1 MFQSLASTILRSR
14 EQAMTPTSIFSAARA
29 ITCVAFIALLGAAL
43 APPAIMAQEKPEAP
57 AKPATPAATAK
68 PQAKPAAAPAKPA
81 APAQTAKP
89 EAPAQTAKP
98 ATPAQTAKPAAPAA
112 AAPAP
117 AKPVAAKPAAATAAK
132 PAAPAAAKPAA
143 GAASKPPAPAA
154 KPTPAAV
161 KPVADDEP
169 KLLGEYG
176 EWRAFTASP
185 NGKKLCFALAR
196 PGSSQTDPP
205 NRPRD
210 PAYLF
215 ISTRPADKVKD
226 EISLIIGYPIKPN
239 TEVTAAVGPATFAL
253 STQEDGAWVKNAP
266 DEAKMVEAMRKGSDV
281 VIKGESG
288 KGTKT
293 TDTFSLKGIAQAL
306 ERVGRE
312 CK

>member
-1 MFQSLASTILRSR
+1 
-14 EQAMTPTSIFSAARA
+14 MTPTSILSAARA
-29 ITCVAFIALLGAAL
+29 ITCVAVIALPGAAL
-43 APPAIMAQEKPEAP
+43 AQPAIMAQENPAAP
-57 AKPATPAATAK
+57 AKPAAPAAPAK

-81 APAQTAKP
+81 APA
-89 EAPAQTAKP
+89 APAQ
-98 ATPAQTAKPAAPAA
+98 ATKPAAPAA
-112 AAPAP
+112 ATPAP
-117 AKPVAAKPAAATAAK
+117 AKPAAAKPAAATAAK

-143 GAASKPPAPAA
+143 PAASKPA
-154 KPTPAAV
+154 PTPAAV

-215 ISTRPADKVKD
+215 IATRPADRVKD

>member
-1 MFQSLASTILRSR
+1 
-14 EQAMTPTSIFSAARA
+14 MTPTSILSAARA
-29 ITCVAFIALLGAAL
+29 ITCVAVIALPGAAL
-43 APPAIMAQEKPEAP
+43 AQPAIMAQEKPEAP
-57 AKPATPAATAK
+57 AKPAAPAAPAK

-89 EAPAQTAKP
+89 
-98 ATPAQTAKPAAPAA
+98 AAPDA

-117 AKPVAAKPAAATAAK
+117 AKPAAAKPAAATAAK
-132 PAAPAAAKPAA
+132 PAAPTAAKPAA

-215 ISTRPADKVKD
+215 ISTRPGERVKD

>member
-29 ITCVAFIALLGAAL
+29 MICVAVIALPGAL
-43 APPAIMAQEKPEAP
+43 MAQENPAAP
-57 AKPATPAATAK
+57 AKPAAPAAPAK
-68 PQAKPAAAPAKPA
+68 PQAKPAAAPAKPTAAPAKPA
-81 APAQTAKP
+81 APAQA
-89 EAPAQTAKP
+89 
-98 ATPAQTAKPAAPAA
+98 AKPAAPAA
-112 AAPAP
+112 ATPAP
-117 AKPVAAKPAAATAAK
+117 AKPAAAKPAAATAAK

-143 GAASKPPAPAA
+143 PAAARPAAPAA
-154 KPTPAAV
+154 AKPAPTPAAV

-185 NGKKLCFALAR
+185 SGKKLCFALAR

-215 ISTRPADKVKD
+215 IATRPADKVKD

-266 DEAKMVEAMRKGSDV
+266 DEAKMVDAMRKGSDV

-293 TDTFSLKGIAQAL
+293 TDTFSLKGIIQAL
-306 ERVGRE
+306 DRVGRE

>member
-29 ITCVAFIALLGAAL
+29 MTCVAVIALPGAL
-43 APPAIMAQEKPEAP
+43 MAQENPAAP
-57 AKPATPAATAK
+57 AKPAAPAAPAK

-81 APAQTAKP
+81 AAPAKP
-89 EAPAQTAKP
+89 AAPAQA
-98 ATPAQTAKPAAPAA
+98 AKPAAPAA
-112 AAPAP
+112 ATPAP
-117 AKPVAAKPAAATAAK
+117 AKPAAAKPAAATAAK

-143 GAASKPPAPAA
+143 PAASKPA
-154 KPTPAAV
+154 PTPAAV

-215 ISTRPADKVKD
+215 IATRPADRVKD

-253 STQEDGAWVKNAP
+253 STQEDGAWVKNPP
-266 DEAKMVEAMRKGSDV
+266 DEAKMLEAMRKGSDV

-293 TDTFSLKGIAQAL
+293 IDTFSLKGIAQAL